1 MKFTPLA
8 LLFFLLVLISAGP
21 CSAASVN
28 IPLDSSV
35 YNDLETLSLR
45 GLISSDLLSTKPI
58 TRTEAGRLALEA
70 LENLDREGCSSTD
83 TTKKIIAELQREFRD
98 EIAEIQTGS
107 SPKTIVKPVDKV
119 VIKYNYLDGPY
130 SIYNNEGVT
139 YLNGHNAQI
148 EIQSYGKL
156 CNFFS
161 YYLQP
166 MVLYNQGNGD
176 DSSGEN
182 KEARLQK
189 GYFKFGYGN
198 LEIEA
203 GRDSLWWG
211 PGFHGSLLM
220 SNNAHPF
227 DMIKISNPKAM
238 LLPSIFEYLG
248 PFKFNLIFSELND
261 HRPNPYR
268 ANPYLYGLRID
279 FKPHPIIEIGLSQIC
294 LFGGAGNRNLSFT
307 DIMEILYSNENRD
320 NQKTDSNQQVAM
332 DLTLTIPNLG
342 RFVPLFDS
350 VKLYGEWGAEDTGLP
365 PDRRAY
371 LVGIALNDVLHW
383 DNLKLR
389 IEYANTSPNS
399 VPGAWYNHRLY
410 PMQYNGRV
418 FGHFIG
424 SDAEGFVAELSQDRL
439 GRYSYKLEF
448 DKRRKGLQ
456 TEIFTQD
463 TSEIYLEIGYEWLDK
478 SKVMFRYGYERIQ
491 NFLNVAEDNR
501 NNHFAG
507 IEIQLDI

>member
-1 MKFTPLA
+1 
-8 LLFFLLVLISAGP
+8 
-21 CSAASVN
+21 
-28 IPLDSSV
+28 
-35 YNDLETLSLR
+35 
-45 GLISSDLLSTKPI
+45 
-58 TRTEAGRLALEA
+58 
-70 LENLDREGCSSTD
+70 
-83 TTKKIIAELQREFRD
+83 
-98 EIAEIQTGS
+98 
-107 SPKTIVKPVDKV
+107 
-119 VIKYNYLDGPY
+119 
-130 SIYNNEGVT
+130 
-139 YLNGHNAQI
+139 
-148 EIQSYGKL
+148 
-156 CNFFS
+156 
-161 YYLQP
+161 
-166 MVLYNQGNGD
+166 
-176 DSSGEN
+176 
-182 KEARLQK
+182 
-189 GYFKFGYGN
+189 
-198 LEIEA
+198 
-203 GRDSLWWG
+203 
-211 PGFHGSLLM
+211 
-220 SNNAHPF
+220 
-227 DMIKISNPKAM
+227 
-238 LLPSIFEYLG
+238 
-248 PFKFNLIFSELND
+248 
-261 HRPNPYR
+261 
-268 ANPYLYGLRID
+268 
-279 FKPHPIIEIGLSQIC
+279 
-294 LFGGAGNRNLSFT
+294 
-307 DIMEILYSNENRD
+307 
-320 NQKTDSNQQVAM
+320 VAM
-332 DLTLTIPNLG
+332 DLTLTIQNLG